1 LNRTLKLG
9 LDASFMMT
17 FDEGYTLK
25 YPIGAEKAGF
35 DYLWMGDHFLPWHDS
50 FQHSFFVWEVLA
62 AIAARTKKITVGP
75 DVTVPIGARYHPA
88 IIAQAG
94 ATMEKMYPG
103 RFALGLGSGEAMNE
117 RRFLESFP
125 PWEERMERLI
135 EAAELIR
142 RLWTERDYFDFDGK
156 YFKMKMVMY
165 HLRPAHPP
173 PIYFSAIGKK
183 SAFLAGTCA
192 DRLMT
197 AATVDRC
204 RDVIFPQFDAGARSV
219 GSDPKKKERAVL
231 CNFATGPVDKIVARV
246 RKLIAGA
253 NISRNFNEMDPRK
266 IEASAETLSDSQ
278 ILDTMYVF
286 QNADEVIDVLS
297 RYQKIGTDQVIISE
311 MSADPERA
319 MRIYSRQ
326 VIPYFKTKG

>member
-1 LNRTLKLG
+1 MKKPLKLG
-9 LDASFMMT
+9 IDASFMMT

-25 YPIGAEKAGF
+25 YQVGAEKAGF

-50 FQHSFFVWEVLA
+50 FKDSFFVWEVLA
-62 AIAARTKKITVGP
+62 AVAARTKKIIVGP

-88 IIAQAG
+88 IIAQAA

-117 RRFLESFP
+117 RRFLGSFP
-125 PWEERMERLI
+125 PWEERMGRLI

-142 RLWTERDYFDFDGK
+142 RLWTEPDYFDFDGK

-165 HLRPAHPP
+165 HLRPAHAP
-173 PIYFSAIGKK
+173 PIYFSAIGLK

-197 AATVDRC
+197 SATVERC
-204 RDVIFPQFDAGARSV
+204 RDAIFPQFEAGARSV

-231 CNFATGPVDKIVARV
+231 CNFATGPVDKIVARM

-253 NISRNFNEMDPRK
+253 AISRNFNEMDPRK
-266 IEASAETLSDSQ
+266 IEASAETLSDRQ

-286 QNADEVIDVLS
+286 RTADEVIDVLS
-297 RYQKIGTDQVIISE
+297 RYRKIGADQVIVSE
-311 MSADPERA
+311 VSADPEKA
-319 MRIYSRQ
+319 MKIYSRE
-326 VIPYFKTKG
+326 VIPYFRD